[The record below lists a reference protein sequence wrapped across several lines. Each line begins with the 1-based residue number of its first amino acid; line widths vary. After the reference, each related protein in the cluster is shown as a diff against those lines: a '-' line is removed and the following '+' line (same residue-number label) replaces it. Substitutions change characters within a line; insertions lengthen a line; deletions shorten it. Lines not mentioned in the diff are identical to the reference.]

1 MEWMYVD
8 SSVLDQGPTHFFF
21 FFFCLKDRSVNISAF
36 GATLSLLQW
45 LLWCDIP
52 QIALMNERG

>member
-8 SSVLDQGPTHFFF
+8 SSVLDQGLTL
-21 FFFCLKDRSVNISAF
+21 FFCLKDRSVNISTF
-36 GATLSLLQW
+36 GATLSLSQW

-52 QIALMNERG
+52 QIALTNEHG